1 MTFDILQHLEQ
12 LKPDGG
18 ANVPQ
23 GDHSFRCPVCGAPNF
38 KVNVAT
44 GKWFGYGCD
53 CSSSEDGKRKI
64 REALSP
70 AINPSP
76 TERPAKSIRPQARRS
91 WIYRNAEGN
100 PTLEVHRTDDGTG
113 KRKIWQSSLIEG
125 KRPKDLMDLV
135 VPQGLHEAKQAL
147 EDGAMYVF
155 IPEGEPC
162 ADALRQLGLTA
173 VATIG
178 GCEGFNPERDGGHFD
193 PTRVVVVPD
202 QDKSGLKFARKVAEA
217 YPGCSWLLPYPGTP
231 GWNGAMPKD
240 GGLDVADWIA
250 DGANVEA
257 ILDGVQED
265 DPFATPIPE
274 TDPALT
280 PLDQWEALLANL
292 VDPEHCVYERN
303 LVRRQIRAGTA
314 ATQLRLRVTPDQVR
328 QRLQQKQRDRIAD
341 TSIKGVGGGEVVL
354 CAERKW
360 LINRVIPEGCLV
372 GIAAKV
378 KTGKTLFLTEITASL
393 IFGTAFMG
401 NHEWTPAPGYQKL
414 ILWWTDQPR
423 VDSVQYLKARGLI
436 DTEGKLHP
444 QIVRL
449 YSEEDAVDWGDQG
462 IDELIQ
468 ITTANPGAILLSDSF
483 YSNVR
488 KIYGDDQDA
497 GAGGALIDVQ
507 STIGQSVRGHICAF
521 HSPQDGNL
529 VGAAAMRGH
538 GSAKAVP
545 SAIISLHFLEK
556 RSPNGKWGEDKKNPH
571 RRMVMEGR
579 MGYWDLLVR
588 LHGAEARWE
597 VIGPFEKSLANLQAD
612 ASKAETIKHLTEGQK
627 KTLEWVGG
635 AMGLWKDPRGVTAAQ
650 VANAMLKES
659 NRAASPG
666 EVQTTSKQLNALHE
680 RQLLTKQKVSN
691 VDYFRF
697 RW

>member
-1 MTFDILQHLEQ
+1 MTFDILPHLDQ

-18 ANVPQ
+18 ANVPH
-23 GDHSFRCPVCGAPNF
+23 GDHSFHCPACGSSNF
-38 KVNVAT
+38 KVNVTSA
-44 GKWFGYGCD
+44 KWSCFGCD
-53 CSSSEDGKRKI
+53 CSSSEEGKRRI
-64 REALSP
+64 RNALSP
-70 AINPSP
+70 VTNQYPIAPP
-76 TERPAKSIRPQARRS
+76 GKSIRPQARRS
-91 WIYRNAEGN
+91 WIYPDAEGK
-100 PTLEVHRTDDGTG
+100 PILEVHRTDDGNG
-113 KRKIWQSSLIEG
+113 KRKIWQTSLIED
-125 KRPKDLMDLV
+125 KRPKDLLDLV
-135 VPQGLHEAKQAL
+135 VPNGLRDAQQAL
-147 EDGAMYVF
+147 EDGEPYVF

-173 VATIG
+173 VATLG
-178 GCEGFNPERDGGHFD
+178 GCEGFNPKRDGGHFD

-202 QDKSGLKFARKVAEA
+202 QDRSGLKFARKVAEA

-231 GWNGAMPKD
+231 GWNGAMPND

-257 ILDGVQED
+257 ILNGVRRDNPFSLPAQVI
-265 DPFATPIPE
+265 DPF
-274 TDPALT
+274 LS
-280 PLDQWEALLANL
+280 PLEQWEQLLANL
-292 VDPEHCVYERN
+292 VDPEHCSYERN
-303 LVRRQIRAGTA
+303 VVRRQIRAATA
-314 ATQLRLRVTPDQVR
+314 ANQLRLRVTPDQVR

-341 TSIKGVGGGEVVL
+341 SSIKGVGGGEVVP
-354 CAERKW
+354 CVARKF
-360 LINRVIPEGCLV
+360 LINGVIPEGCLT
-372 GIAAKV
+372 GIAAKA
-378 KTGKTLFLTEITASL
+378 KTGKTVCLTEITASL
-393 IFGTAFMG
+393 VFGTAFMG
-401 NHEWTPAPGYQKL
+401 NPEWMPAPGHHKL

-423 VDSVQYLKARGLI
+423 VDSVQYLRARGLI
-436 DTEGKLHP
+436 DAKGKLHP
-444 QIVRL
+444 QILRL
-449 YSEEDAVDWGDQG
+449 YSEEDGLDWGDQG
-462 IDELIQ
+462 IDELIR

-488 KIYGDDQDA
+488 GVFGDDQDP

-529 VGAAAMRGH
+529 LGAGAVRGH
-538 GSAKAVP
+538 GSAKGVP

-556 RSPNGKWGEDKKNPH
+556 RSPNGKWGEDKENPH

-588 LHGAEARWE
+588 LHGSQARWE

-612 ASKAETIKHLTEGQK
+612 DSKAETIEHLTEGQR

-650 VANAMLKES
+650 VANAMLKDS
-659 NRAASPG
+659 NRAATPA
-666 EVQTTSKQLNALHE
+666 EVQTTRKQLNALHKLE
-680 RQLLTKQKVSN
+680 LLTKQKVSN

-697 RW
+697 RG

>member
-64 REALSP
+64 RDALSP

-462 IDELIQ
+462 IDELIR

-666 EVQTTSKQLNALHE
+666 EVQTTRKQLNALHE

>member
-462 IDELIQ
+462 IDELIR

-666 EVQTTSKQLNALHE
+666 EVQTTRKQLNALHE

-697 RW
+697 RG

>member
-1 MTFDILQHLEQ
+1 MSFDILLHLDQ

-18 ANVPQ
+18 ADVPQ
-23 GDHSFRCPVCGAPNF
+23 GDHSFHCPACGSSNF
-38 KVNVAT
+38 KVNVST
-44 GKWFGYGCD
+44 GKWNCFGCD
-53 CSSSEDGKRKI
+53 CSSTEYGKRQI
-64 REALSP
+64 RNALSP
-70 AINPSP
+70 AINANP
-76 TERPAKSIRPQARRS
+76 TERSAKSIRPQARRS
-91 WIYRNAEGN
+91 WVYRDSGGT
-100 PTLEVHRTDDGTG
+100 PTLEVHRTDDGQG
-113 KRKIWQSSLIEG
+113 RRKIWQSSLIEG
-125 KRPKDLMDLV
+125 KRPKELSDRV
-135 VPQGLHEAKQAL
+135 VPCGLREAKQAL
-147 EDGAMYVF
+147 EEGAPFVF

-162 ADALRQLGLTA
+162 ADALRQLGLAA
-173 VATIG
+173 VSTLG
-178 GCEGFNPERDGGHFD
+178 GCEGFNPLRDGGHFD

-231 GWNGAMPKD
+231 GWNGAMPND

-250 DGANVEA
+250 DGADVEE
-257 ILDGVQED
+257 ILGGVRKEAPFPTGK
-265 DPFATPIPE
+265 DPV
-274 TDPALT
+274 LS
-280 PLDQWEALLANL
+280 PLEQWEELLANL
-292 VDPEHCVYERN
+292 VDPEDASYERN
-303 LVRRQIRAGTA
+303 VVRRQIRA
-314 ATQLRLRVTPDQVR
+314 ATEANQLRLRVTPEQVR

-462 IDELIQ
+462 IDELIR

-556 RSPNGKWGEDKKNPH
+556 RSPNGKWGEDKENPH

-612 ASKAETIKHLTEGQK
+612 ASKAETIQRLTEGQR

-650 VANAMLKES
+650 VANAMLRES

-666 EVQTTSKQLNALHE
+666 EVQTTRKQLNALHE

-697 RW
+697 RG